1 MVNRSDKDNERI
13 PLFPNWL
20 KTREG
25 LEELWWTIVNQG
37 RRVSWSKVVTNSILT
52 REEGQVEGLFLSP
65 LLGWRW
71 LWQDC
76 WCLNL
81 GQKGTPPLC
90 WFGIIL
96 IGGRGVVRPKFAR
109 HRVLFERFGDR
120 ITGPV
125 VWLSD
130 FLVFVEDFE
139 FILMRKE
146 ELSPFVGEEDV
157 GLNMVAREGEKTVY
171 ELFPTYLT
179 VL

>member
-1 MVNRSDKDNERI
+1 
-13 PLFPNWL
+13 
-20 KTREG
+20 
-25 LEELWWTIVNQG
+25 
-37 RRVSWSKVVTNSILT
+37 
-52 REEGQVEGLFLSP
+52 
-65 LLGWRW
+65 
-71 LWQDC
+71 
-76 WCLNL
+76 
-81 GQKGTPPLC
+81 
-90 WFGIIL
+90 
-96 IGGRGVVRPKFAR
+96 
-109 HRVLFERFGDR
+109 
-120 ITGPV
+120 